1 MNDKKNINMNNNNDF
16 KKFALSEGISSN
28 NLNYYEKI
36 IEGNLT
42 PYILEEREMRVT
54 QMDVFSRLL
63 RDRIIWLSGVVNQ
76 HMCDIVQAQLMF
88 LDNLNNND
96 ITLHINSPGG
106 SVLHGLGVVDVMRYI
121 KSDVATI
128 NTGMAA
134 SMGSILLSS
143 GTKGKRSSLNFSKV
157 MIHQVSSGAQGH
169 VQDNRISQMESE
181 KYNYILFK
189 MLAENSGR
197 SFDEVLESARRDKW
211 LNSQEALDFG
221 FIDEIIVSDKTSSIT
236 TLMDGFED
244 YYQKEILHMPELS
257 SKTTPSVTTKVT
269 PTKRTPKK

>member
-1 MNDKKNINMNNNNDF
+1 MDFGKDF
-16 KKFALSEGISSN
+16 KKYALSEGISSMN
-28 NLNYYEKI
+28 MHYFEQNLENSM
-36 IEGNLT
+36 T

-54 QMDVFSRLL
+54 QMDIFSRLM
-63 RDRIIWLSGVVNQ
+63 RDRILWVAGVVNDN
-76 HMCDIVQAQLMF
+76 MSTVVQAQLMY
-88 LDNLNNND
+88 LDSVEKRD
-96 ITLHINSPGG
+96 ITMHVDSPGG
-106 SVLHGLGVVDVMRYI
+106 SVKSGLSMVDVMRYI

-169 VQDNRISQMESE
+169 VADNRISQMESE
-181 KYNYILFK
+181 KYNFILFK

-197 SFDEVLESARRDKW
+197 DFQYVLDAARRDKW

-221 FIDEIIVSDKTSSIT
+221 FIDEVILTDKTSSIT
-236 TLMDGFED
+236 SLLDGFDD
-244 YYQKEILHMPELS
+244 YYNKEVFG
-257 SKTTPSVTTKVT
+257 K
-269 PTKRTPKK
+269 

>member
-1 MNDKKNINMNNNNDF
+1 MNMQYFENSM
-16 KKFALSEGISSN
+16 
-28 NLNYYEKI
+28 
-36 IEGNLT
+36 T

-54 QMDVFSRLL
+54 QMDIFSRLM
-63 RDRIIWLSGVVNQ
+63 RDRILWVAGQVNTN
-76 HMCDIVQAQLMF
+76 MSTVVQAQLMY
-88 LDNLNNND
+88 LDSVETKD
-96 ITLHINSPGG
+96 IKMHVDSPGG
-106 SVLHGLGVVDVMRYI
+106 SVLAGLGMVDVMRYI
-121 KSDVATI
+121 NSDVETI

-169 VQDNRISQMESE
+169 VEDNRISQMESE

-197 SFDEVLESARRDKW
+197 PFDEVLESARRDNW

-221 FIDEIIVSDKTSSIT
+221 LIDEIIITEKATPIT
-236 TLMDGFED
+236 TLLDGFDE
-244 YYQKEILHMPELS
+244 YYNKEVLRR
-257 SKTTPSVTTKVT
+257 K
-269 PTKRTPKK
+269 

>member
-1 MNDKKNINMNNNNDF
+1 MTMNLQKEF
-16 KKFALSEGISSN
+16 RKFALSDGISS
-28 NLNYYEKI
+28 LSLDYHEKM
-36 IEGNLT
+36 IENSLT

-88 LDNLNNND
+88 LDSVENRD
-96 ITLHINSPGG
+96 ITMHINSPGG
-106 SVLHGLGVVDVMRYI
+106 SVLHGLGIVDVMRYI

-169 VQDNRISQMESE
+169 VEDNRISQMESE

-189 MLAENSGR
+189 MLAENSGK
-197 SFDEVLESARRDKW
+197 SFQEVLDSARRDKW

-221 FIDEIIVSDKTSSIT
+221 FIDEIILTDKTSSIT

-244 YYQKEILHMPELS
+244 YYNKEIL
-257 SKTTPSVTTKVT
+257 
-269 PTKRTPKK
+269 KR